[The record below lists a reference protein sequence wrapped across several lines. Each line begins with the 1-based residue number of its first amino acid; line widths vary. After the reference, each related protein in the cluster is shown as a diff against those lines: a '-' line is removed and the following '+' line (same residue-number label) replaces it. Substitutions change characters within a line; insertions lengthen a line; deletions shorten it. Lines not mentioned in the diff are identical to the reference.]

1 MSNSSFMNNLANRY
15 TPGLPA
21 DNLKP
26 AEELLRQ
33 QATLLYAL
41 HSIQKRSDGQFNKN
55 ELIRNNHKLK
65 QHLQYLSALL
75 QQLT

>member
-1 MSNSSFMNNLANRY
+1 MLNLSCMNTLPDGYA
-15 TPGLPA
+15 PHLPA

-26 AEELLRQ
+26 EVELLRQ
-33 QATLLYAL
+33 QAALLYAL
-41 HSIQKRSDGQFNKN
+41 LSIQKKSNDQFNKN

-65 QHLQYLSALL
+65 NHLQYLRALL